1 MPNLPDNRQEKTA
14 PAWYPHTCFHAFSKA
29 PLLHDRGRYPVTINQ
44 EANMKTKLAAIC
56 LSLIVSAQAPL
67 ALAQNAQLSSDQAW
81 ELVKETTLGEK
92 LELRLKD
99 GRRVRG
105 EKVLA
110 SDSELSLTLNNQQT
124 AQFKRDEIRQ
134 VWRSLR
140 PDPNTQRFYQGVG
153 TAIGLVAG
161 VAIAVGISRSDK
173 RCSDCE
179 GRAVG
184 MVAATV
190 GMAIA
195 GSLIGRKLSGGKKM
209 LIYQVL

>member
-1 MPNLPDNRQEKTA
+1 
-14 PAWYPHTCFHAFSKA
+14 
-29 PLLHDRGRYPVTINQ
+29 
-44 EANMKTKLAAIC
+44 MKTKVAAIW

-92 LELRLKD
+92 LELKLKD
-99 GRRVRG
+99 GRKVKG

-110 SDSELSLTLNNQQT
+110 SDSELSLTLKNQQ
-124 AQFKRDEIRQ
+124 AQQFKRDEIRQ

-140 PDPNTQRFYQGVG
+140 ADPDKQRFYQGVG
-153 TAIGLVAG
+153 TGVGLLAG
-161 VAIAVGISRSDK
+161 IAIAVGASRSDGS
-173 RCSDCE
+173 CYDCR

-184 MVAATV
+184 LVAATF

-195 GSLIGRKLSGGKKM
+195 GALIGRKLSGGKKL
-209 LIYQVL
+209 LIYQAP